1 MKKVLPNSNSKLTN
15 ETVQLR
21 TPKLK
26 IWQIC
31 LKDLSF
37 EKMTKTNKFGDQN
50 VVCG

>member
-26 IWQIC
+26 IWQFC